1 MRAAQLSRAAH
12 SFGYGRGG
20 ATRREGGA
28 FFGTPPAIRFSG
40 FLESRIVIARALSA
54 TEQCDTADA
63 AVLRADDVR
72 SVVATPRRPG
82 ALWPSGSSWEV

>member
-40 FLESRIVIARALSA
+40 FLESRIARALTLIGDYS
-54 TEQCDTADA
+54 DTAA
-63 AVLRADDVR
+63 AVVR
-72 SVVATPRRPG
+72 SLDGVQ
-82 ALWPSGSSWEV
+82 